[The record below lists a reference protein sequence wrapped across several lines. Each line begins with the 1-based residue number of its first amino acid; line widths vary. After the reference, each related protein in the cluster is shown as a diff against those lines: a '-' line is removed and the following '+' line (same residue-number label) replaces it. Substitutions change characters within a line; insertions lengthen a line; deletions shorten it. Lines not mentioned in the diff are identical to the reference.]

1 MEEELITVVVPI
13 YRVEKYLVKCIDS
26 IIEQSYKNIEL
37 ILVDDGSPDK
47 CPGRFVMNIK
57 IRIQE

>member
-37 ILVDDGSPDK
+37 ILVAR
-47 CPGRFVMNIK
+47 RFVMNIK

>member
-47 CPGRFVMNIK
+47 CPQICDEYK

>member
-47 CPGRFVMNIK
+47 CPQICD
-57 IRIQE
+57 

>member
-37 ILVDDGSPDK
+37 ILK
-47 CPGRFVMNIK
+47 
-57 IRIQE
+57 

>member
-37 ILVDDGSPDK
+37 ILVDDGTPDK
-47 CPGRFVMNIK
+47 CQQI
-57 IRIQE
+57 